1 MTAKNVDMCVRMCV
15 GWDVWEYELNKR
27 NEKGNIKNE
36 THEKVSAATTTATS
50 RWQFQFVELN
60 LIKNQV
66 EGHLRE
72 HCLPHAS
79 FAVIA
84 LSTYLPLSPAYW
96 RSCFRSK
103 RLNKRQKYAAI
114 CIWYVNVRVCNAA
127 HEINK

>member
-1 MTAKNVDMCVRMCV
+1 MLGCVCV
-15 GWDVWEYELNKR
+15 CWHVWEYELNKR
-27 NEKGNIKNE
+27 NKKGNIKNK
-36 THEKVSAATTTATS
+36 THEKVSAATTTTTS

-84 LSTYLPLSPAYW
+84 LSLPPLSLS
-96 RSCFRSK
+96 RSLLIVGAAVFVVNDWTKDRNMPICMYMACEWMYVYVT
-103 RLNKRQKYAAI
+103 RLTR
-114 CIWYVNVRVCNAA
+114 
-127 HEINK
+127 